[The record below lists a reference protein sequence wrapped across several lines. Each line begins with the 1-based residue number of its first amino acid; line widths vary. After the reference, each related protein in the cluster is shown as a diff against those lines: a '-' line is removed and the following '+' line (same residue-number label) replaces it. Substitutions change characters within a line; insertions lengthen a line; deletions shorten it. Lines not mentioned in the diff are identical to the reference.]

1 MPKVIQIGRQAVEN
15 AFLHL
20 QQFSSVTVT
29 KPEVFSLDPG
39 KKRTP
44 PKVAAFLKQIRLFC
58 SPVGC
63 LFLPQTICSARLLV
77 EVTTTSLSWSARLR
91 CLRPCGRSGVVY
103 GTSPALSLPSISTT
117 VRKHNQ
123 HRQISISHE
132 KTNTIKAEN
141 AFSLTQR
148 PNCLSRRAAMARSS
162 RLQWTASRLSTL
174 QSSCLA
180 AR

>member
-1 MPKVIQIGRQAVEN
+1 MEN

-29 KPEVFSLDPG
+29 KPEALSLDPG
-39 KKRTP
+39 KKHT

-63 LFLPQTICSARLLV
+63 FSLPQTICRARLLV

-91 CLRPCGRSGVVY
+91 CLRPCRRSGVVY
-103 GTSPALSLPSISTT
+103 GTSQAPSLPSISTT

-123 HRQISISHE
+123 RRRINTSHE
-132 KTNTIKAEN
+132 KTNRIKVEN

-148 PNCLSRRAAMARSS
+148 PDRLSRRAAMARSS